1 VLFFRIS
8 LEALIKNKM
17 SLLMRRKIFKPNENC
32 SEIPFNKEITNT
44 LNELAIVQCS
54 IKKLNQQAKNE
65 INQTK
70 TKFENHRKHLCEKR
84 SKQIEKIPN
93 FWLTAFKN
101 NQEIHGLFED
111 SFMSDDEEDDDDD
124 FPAPFQHFKR
134 FEVVE
139 FEKSPSLSNK
149 RGFKLN
155 FYFNPRTNPFF
166 KNRVIFKEF
175 RLDKYD
181 CYTCKSS
188 DIDWDPHYKVNFS

>member
-1 VLFFRIS
+1 
-8 LEALIKNKM
+8 M
-17 SLLMRRKIFKPNENC
+17 PRKIFKPNENC
-32 SEIPFNKEITNT
+32 SDIPFNKEITNT
-44 LNELAIVQCS
+44 LNELAIVQGS
-54 IKKLNQQAKNE
+54 IKKLNQQAKIE

-70 TKFENHRKHLCEKR
+70 ENFKNLRKHLCEKR
-84 SKQIEKIPN
+84 SKQIERIPN

-139 FEKSPSLSNK
+139 FEKSASMCNNK

-155 FYFNPRTNPFF
+155 FYFNSRTNPFF

-175 RLDKYD
+175 RPDKYD
-181 CYTCKSS
+181 GYTCKSS
-188 DIDWDPHYKVNFS
+188 DIDWDPHYKVKFSYDLI